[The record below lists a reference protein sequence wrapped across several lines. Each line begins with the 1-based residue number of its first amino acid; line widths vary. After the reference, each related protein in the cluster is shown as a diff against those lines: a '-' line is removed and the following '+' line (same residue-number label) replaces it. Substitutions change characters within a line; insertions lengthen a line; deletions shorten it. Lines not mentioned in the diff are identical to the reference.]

1 MITLSDGQDLTLGP
15 HVICFLAP
23 SYSSREG
30 RACEETLY
38 PRKENMNLMEII
50 PLRTALSNILNLTMV
65 VKKFHNYVLFFITI
79 YFVIYFVFLF
89 NITAIL

>member
-50 PLRTALSNILNLTMV
+50 PLMTALSPPPTDNSNTLSSWEVVWARESVCAVLTLNTV
-65 VKKFHNYVLFFITI
+65 SC
-79 YFVIYFVFLF
+79 
-89 NITAIL
+89 AIQ